1 MTVRR
6 LLLLAAALL
15 VVGGVVIVAWGI
27 RATPQVKQRLLAAL
41 NERFES
47 KVAMT
52 TLDVSIVPRPRV
64 AGTALTFRHKART
77 DVPPLI
83 QLGSFEAS
91 ANIAGLLRSPI
102 HLRNVILQG
111 LEIQV
116 PPGGLNTGGGDRE
129 HVSHAERPSP
139 ILIDEIVS
147 RSASLHI
154 LPRRT
159 DRLPRIFEIHD
170 LVMRDFGASKGSPFQ
185 AGVTNPVPKGRV
197 ETTGVFGPW
206 HADEPGLTPLRGS
219 YTFANADMDVIKGIG
234 GTLSSV
240 GSYEGLLQRIKVDGQ
255 TEIPDFSIDLAGQAV
270 PLKTRFTAVVD
281 GTNGDTYLEKVDATL
296 GESLIQAVG
305 SVVRAHDIKGRHVA
319 LDIEIDKARLE
330 DLVRL
335 AVKGEQSPITGR
347 VDMATKFLLPA
358 GDDDVI
364 DRLQLDGRFRLA
376 QARFTNVDVQTKIA
390 TLSARGRGDESGIP
404 KGNSVVSN
412 MGGRFVMKN
421 ARIAFSELTF
431 GVPGAVVE
439 LTGAYDLRAET
450 IDFTGYLL
458 TDASLADMTSGIKSV
473 LARLAQ
479 PLFRRPGGGS
489 RLPIK
494 ISGPRAKPQFGLDV
508 RRVFRR
514 SE

>member
-6 LLLLAAALL
+6 LLLLVGALL
-15 VVGGVVIVAWGI
+15 VIGGLVIVAWGI
-27 RATPQVKQRLLAAL
+27 RAVPQVKERLLAAL

-47 KVAMT
+47 KVEMT
-52 TLDVSIVPRPRV
+52 SLDVSIVPRPRV
-64 AGTALTFRHKART
+64 AGTALTFRHKGRT

-83 QLGSFEAS
+83 RLESFAAS
-91 ANIAGLLRSPI
+91 ANIAGLVRSPI
-102 HLRNVILQG
+102 HLHDVTLQG

-116 PPGGLNTGGGDRE
+116 PPGGLNTGNDDRE
-129 HVSHAERPSP
+129 HVAHAERPSP

-159 DRLPRIFEIHD
+159 DRLPRVFEIHD
-170 LVMRDFGASKGSPFQ
+170 LVMRDFGAAKGSPFQ

-197 ETTGVFGPW
+197 ETTGTFGPW
-206 HADEPGLTPLRGS
+206 HADEPGLTPIRGS
-219 YTFANADMDVIKGIG
+219 YTFAKADMNVIKGIG

-240 GSYEGLLQRIKVDGQ
+240 GSYGGLLQRIKVEGQ
-255 TEIPDFSIDLAGQAV
+255 TETPDFSIDLAGQPV
-270 PLKTRFTAVVD
+270 PLNTRFTAVVD
-281 GTNGDTYLEKVDATL
+281 GTNGDTYLEKVEATL
-296 GESLIQAVG
+296 GESLILAVG
-305 SVVRAHDIKGRHVA
+305 SVVRAQDIKGRHVA

-330 DLVRL
+330 DLMRL
-335 AVKGEQSPITGR
+335 AVKGERSPITGR

-358 GDDDVI
+358 GDADVI
-364 DRLQLDGRFRLA
+364 ERLQLDGRFRLA
-376 QARFTNVDVQTKIA
+376 EARFTNVDVQTKIA
-390 TLSARGRGDESGIP
+390 TLSARGRGDEGGIP
-404 KGNSVVSN
+404 AGNSVVSN

-439 LTGAYDLRAET
+439 LKGAYDLRAET

-458 TDASLADMTSGIKSV
+458 TDATLADMTSGIKSV

-514 SE
+514 TE